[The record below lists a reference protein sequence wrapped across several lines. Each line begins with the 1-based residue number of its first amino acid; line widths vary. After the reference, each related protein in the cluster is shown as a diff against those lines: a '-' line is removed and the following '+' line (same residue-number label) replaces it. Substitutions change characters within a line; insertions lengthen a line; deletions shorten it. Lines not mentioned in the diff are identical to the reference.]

1 MVTQE
6 NQHRNDCASQ
16 GVSNPVPVSRNQPAG
31 SGDPAELNGIIV
43 VDKPGDMSS
52 AKVVANVK
60 RILNVKR
67 VGHTGT
73 LDPFANGVLVCCVNR
88 ATKLARFLLH
98 GDKKYI
104 ATLKLGE
111 KTDTQDS
118 TGTIVAVSRE
128 VNPSEEAIHAVFN
141 QFKGAI
147 EQLPPVYSALK
158 HKGVPLYKLA
168 RRGQPIQKPPRQ
180 VYISDI
186 KIREIDIPFIEFE
199 ITCSAGTYIR
209 TLCADIGNALGC
221 GGHLQ
226 ALQRT
231 ESSGFTIDQAFT
243 LTDLEELKSAG
254 TVTNVMISMADALHS
269 IPAHIADRQL
279 IEKIRHGMDVTPTEV
294 TGGQHTDG
302 INNSQPYIK
311 IVDSGDNLIAV
322 LEYPKGKGRL
332 NYCCVLSPW

>member
-1 MVTQE
+1 
-6 NQHRNDCASQ
+6 
-16 GVSNPVPVSRNQPAG
+16 VPVSRNQPAD
-31 SGDPAELNGIIV
+31 SGDQAELNGIIV

-52 AKVVANVK
+52 AKVVAHVK
-60 RILNVKR
+60 RILNAKR

-73 LDPFANGVLVCCVNR
+73 LDPFAYGVLVCCINR

-98 GDKKYI
+98 GDKRYI
-104 ATLKLGE
+104 AKLKLGE
-111 KTDTQDS
+111 ETDTQDS

-128 VNPSEEAIHAVFN
+128 VNPSDKAIHAVFN
-141 QFKGAI
+141 HFKGAI

-209 TLCADIGNALGC
+209 TLCADIGCALGC

-226 ALQRT
+226 ALQRI
-231 ESSGFTIDQAFT
+231 ESSGFTIDQAIT

-254 TVTNVMISMADALHS
+254 IITHVMISMADALHE
-269 IPAHIADRQL
+269 IPAHIADQQL
-279 IEKIRHGMDVTPTEV
+279 IEKIRHGMDLTPTEV
-294 TGGQHTDG
+294 TGGQHINA
-302 INNSQPYIK
+302 INNSQSYIK
-311 IVDSGDNLIAV
+311 IVDSGANLIAV

-332 NYCCVLSPW
+332 NYCCVLSP

>member
-1 MVTQE
+1 MVTEEKQQRKDYAE
-6 NQHRNDCASQ
+6 Q
-16 GVSNPVPVSRNQPAG
+16 GVSYQRPATSDQRPVS
-31 SGDPAELNGIIV
+31 GDQAELNGIIV
-43 VDKPGDMSS
+43 VDKPADMSS

-73 LDPFANGVLVCCVNR
+73 LDPFANGVLVCCLNR

-104 ATLKLGE
+104 AILKLGE
-111 KTDTQDS
+111 ETDTQDS

-158 HKGVPLYKLA
+158 HKGVPLYRLA

-186 KIREIDIPFIEFE
+186 KIRDIDIPFIEFE

-209 TLCADIGNALGC
+209 TLGADIGSALGC

-226 ALQRT
+226 ALQRI
-231 ESSGFTIDQAFT
+231 ESSGFTIDQALT

-254 TVTNVMISMADALHS
+254 TISNVMISMADALHA
-269 IPAHIADRQL
+269 IPEHIADQQL
-279 IEKIRHGMDVTPTEV
+279 IEKIRHGMNLTPTDV
-294 TGGQHTDG
+294 SGGQHING
-302 INNSQPYIK
+302 IKNSQSYIK

-322 LEYPKGKGRL
+322 LEYPRGKGRL
-332 NYCCVLSPW
+332 NYCCVLSP